1 MVNANGGIGGGTD
14 EGYEGNEGRQTSI
27 TISGNAQVN
36 ATYKVDTGSDYGY
49 EHGFGGSD
57 AGLAVIGGGVGSSSK
72 KSHAKVTIQG
82 NAQVTAENR
91 AYGGGAGI
99 GGGANGTGEGHRQCR
114 APRQLGE

>member
-1 MVNANGGIGGGTD
+1 M
-14 EGYEGNEGRQTSI
+14 
-27 TISGNAQVN
+27 N

-49 EHGFGGSD
+49 ESGFGGSN

-99 GGGANGTGEGHRQCR
+99 GGGARHR
-114 APRQLGE
+114 